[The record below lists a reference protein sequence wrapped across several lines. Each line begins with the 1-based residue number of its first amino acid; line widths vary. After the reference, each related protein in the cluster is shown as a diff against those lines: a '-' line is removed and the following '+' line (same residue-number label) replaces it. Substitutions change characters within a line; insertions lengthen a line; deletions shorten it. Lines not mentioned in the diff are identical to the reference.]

1 MIIKKQKMQ
10 KLSSEDRK
18 AQILSAARTLFAKK
32 GYAEATLDDIA
43 EKVGVSRPRIIQLFG
58 SKQNIYETIAEGAYK
73 AHPMDKDLA
82 EPMERKDDFAVLEAF
97 ARHILGHTV
106 NREEREIFK
115 ILMYARLKEDR
126 FHRVHFHKKDTLM
139 INRLSDYVS
148 ARVKDG
154 AFKKV
159 DPRTIIF
166 CYQAM
171 ISNLA
176 IYKNVMKQM
185 EFISIEELS
194 SECAQIFLDGIRAKA
209 PQPVEKPKPKRTVIR
224 KPTLTVQ
231 EIPKITKSR
240 TRVK

>member
-1 MIIKKQKMQ
+1 MKKPKMQQ

-58 SKQNIYETIAEGAYK
+58 SKQNIYETIAEAAYK
-73 AHPMDKDLA
+73 GHPMDKDLA
-82 EPMERKDDFAVLEAF
+82 EPIQRKDDFAVFEAF

-106 NREEREIFK
+106 NREDREIFK

-139 INRLSDYVS
+139 ISRLSEYIGQ
-148 ARVKDG
+148 RITEG
-154 AFKKV
+154 AFKDL
-159 DPRTIIF
+159 DPRTVIF

-185 EFISIEELS
+185 EFVTVEELS
-194 SECAQIFLDGIRAKA
+194 HDCAKIFLEGIRAEVQQKEE
-209 PQPVEKPKPKRTVIR
+209 EKPVPVARKKLVRKTISEPLKKPK
-224 KPTLTVQ
+224 L
-231 EIPKITKSR
+231 
-240 TRVK
+240 VKVGR